1 MTGYGLAPINQAA
14 FTLQTFISSEI
25 VVDWVERVYIRG
37 M

>member
-25 VVDWVERVYIRG
+25 VVDWMERVCMCG